1 MLLFPSYLFPLFNLL
16 TSNVLLNNLSYN
28 PCTHSLTTLADGKP
42 QSLSHRYRRYQI
54 TFHRYIISRH
64 NHLYSFRQLHYS
76 RNIRCPEIKLRTVA
90 IEKRRMTTTLLLGQY
105 IYLSLKLSVR
115 SYTPGLGQYH
125 PALHILLLGTTQQ
138 HPKIVPGLSLIQ
150 YLAEHL
156 YPSHNT
162 LLRRTYPNYL
172 YLISHWLYAGPSPAS
187 NFCPPA

>member
-28 PCTHSLTTLADGKP
+28 PCTHSLTTFADGKP

-90 IEKRRMTTTLLLGQY
+90 IEKRRMTTTLLLCQY
-105 IYLSLKLSVR
+105 IYLCLKLSVR

-125 PALHILLLGTTQQ
+125 PTLHISFF
-138 HPKIVPGLSLIQ
+138 VPLS
-150 YLAEHL
+150 
-156 YPSHNT
+156 NT
-162 LLRRTYPNYL
+162 PRL
-172 YLISHWLYAGPSPAS
+172 SPA
-187 NFCPPA
+187 